1 MLAQLNH
8 LSHKEHTMDGFL
20 LHLEEFLLLILLQN
34 SQPAALNMSFKDGN
48 DVPETAG
55 SKLGLVSLTMPIL
68 PVVLKGYFT
77 QFLFLWQS
85 MTM

>member
-34 SQPAALNMSFKDGN
+34 SQPAAPNMSFKDGN
-48 DVPETAG
+48 LNMSQRQQVPNWAWC
-55 SKLGLVSLTMPIL
+55 LL
-68 PVVLKGYFT
+68 PCPFS
-77 QFLFLWQS
+77 QLF
-85 MTM
+85 